1 MYEPFIAIIYHN
13 YCKKAEIVLKKHK
26 ELNIFY
32 ALIELLEYLYKFN
45 ARKMI
50 NTVTEKKIIGY
61 ASELF
66 NN

>member
-32 ALIELLEYLYKFN
+32 ALIELL
-45 ARKMI
+45 
-50 NTVTEKKIIGY
+50 
-61 ASELF
+61 
-66 NN
+66 